1 MDLTDSIRSA
11 MVSLLPVRILIVT
24 GTFHPE
30 AGGPS
35 RYLLNLATDLSRGG
49 HTVSV
54 VTFGEP
60 FEHPYPFAVKRISR
74 KWPVPVRLALMAAA
88 VIPRAA
94 TADILFVN
102 DYGLPP
108 SIVNLSMRKPVVMKI
123 VGDFAWEWSVRHGH
137 VTENIDDFQAHRHA
151 PTVELLKGLQRFY
164 AGRADRII
172 TPSSY
177 LKGIVS
183 GWGIDAGK
191 VRVVTNAVDPA
202 KYLFPESREAA
213 QKQLGL
219 EGRFVV
225 TVARLTPWKGVD
237 ALIRCVPRL
246 PEGWK
251 LLVVGDGPERGRLE
265 EQSRAAGLTQRV
277 IFTGEVTQ
285 DRVPACLRASDVFAL
300 FTGYEGLS
308 HVLLEAQLAGLP
320 TVATRKGGNPEVIRH
335 GDNGLLVEYGDE
347 EALAAALAKLAGD
360 EELRGRLAENA
371 RRASADFDWA
381 RLMEKTTAVLREAAF
396 GEAQHP

>member
-1 MDLTDSIRSA
+1 M
-11 MVSLLPVRILIVT
+11 RILIVT

-35 RYLLNLATDLSRGG
+35 RYLLNLATDLSRAG
-49 HTVSV
+49 HAVSV

-60 FEHPYPFAVKRISR
+60 FEHAYPFGVKRISR
-74 KWPVPVRLALMAAA
+74 RWPVPVRLALMAAA

-108 SIVNLSMRKPVVMKI
+108 SVVNLSLRKPVVMKI
-123 VGDFAWEWSVRHGH
+123 VGDFAWEWSVRHGE
-137 VTENIDDFQAHRHA
+137 VTENIDDFQGRRHA
-151 PTVELLKGLQRFY
+151 PKVELVKALQRFY
-164 AGRADRII
+164 AGRAERII
-172 TPSSY
+172 TPSAY
-177 LKGIVS
+177 LRGIVS
-183 GWGIDAGK
+183 GWGIDAGR

-202 KYLFPESREAA
+202 KYPFPESREAA
-213 QKQLGL
+213 QKLLGL

-246 PEGWK
+246 PAGWK
-251 LLVVGDGPERGRLE
+251 LLVVGDGPERARLE
-265 EQSRAAGLTQRV
+265 AQAAAAGLTQRV
-277 IFTGEVTQ
+277 IFTGEVAQ
-285 DRVPACLRASDVFAL
+285 DRVPAYLRASDVFAL

-320 TVATRKGGNPEVIRH
+320 SVATRKGGNPEVIRH
-335 GDNGLLVEYGDE
+335 GENGLLVEYGDE
-347 EALAAALAKLAGD
+347 PGLGDALVRLAGD
-360 EELRGRLAENA
+360 EALRAKLAENA
-371 RRASADFDWA
+371 RRASVEFDWS

-396 GEAQHP
+396 GKDGGR

>member
-1 MDLTDSIRSA
+1 MAPL
-11 MVSLLPVRILIVT
+11 RILIVT

-30 AGGPS
+30 AGGPP
-35 RYLLNLATDLSRGG
+35 RYLLNLATDLTRAG
-49 HTVSV
+49 HAVSV

-60 FEHPYPFAVKRISR
+60 FEHEYPFPVKRISR
-74 KWPVPVRLALMAAA
+74 RWPVPVRLALMAFA
-88 VIPRAA
+88 VVPRAV
-94 TADILFVN
+94 TADLLYVN

-108 SIVNLSMRKPVVMKI
+108 AIVNLSLRKPLVMKI
-123 VGDFAWEWSVRHGH
+123 VGDFAWEWSVRHGR
-137 VTENIDDFQAHRHA
+137 VTENIDDFQLHSHSAEV
-151 PTVELLKGLQRFY
+151 TLLKGMQRFY
-164 AGRADRII
+164 TWRADRII

-191 VRVVTNAVDPA
+191 VRVVTNAIDPA
-202 KYLFPESREAA
+202 KFSFPESREAA

-251 LLVVGDGPERGRLE
+251 LLVVGDGPERARLE

-277 IFTGEVTQ
+277 IFTGEVAQNT
-285 DRVPACLRASDVFAL
+285 VPAYMRASDIFAL
-300 FTGYEGLS
+300 YTGYEGLS

-320 TVATRKGGNPEVIRH
+320 SVATRKGGNPEVIRD
-335 GDNGLLVEYGDE
+335 GENGLLVEYGNE
-347 EALAAALAKLAGD
+347 ESLAAALARLSGD
-360 EELRGRLAENA
+360 EALRTRLADNA
-371 RRASADFDWA
+371 RRAAVEFDWS
-381 RLMEKTTAVLREAAF
+381 RLFEKTTAVFREAAF
-396 GEAQHP
+396 GENPPA

>member
-1 MDLTDSIRSA
+1 L
-11 MVSLLPVRILIVT
+11 RILIVT

-35 RYLLNLATDLSRGG
+35 RYLLNLATDLTRTG
-49 HTVSV
+49 HRVSV

-60 FEHPYPFAVKRISR
+60 FEYAYPFAVKRISR

-94 TADILFVN
+94 TADLLFVN

-108 SIVNLSMRKPVVMKI
+108 AIVNLSLRKPMVMKI
-123 VGDFAWEWSVRHGH
+123 VGDFAWEWSVRHGQ
-137 VTENIDDFQAHRHA
+137 VTENIDDFQVHGHGA
-151 PTVELLKGLQRFY
+151 TVSLLKGLQRFY
-164 AGRADRII
+164 AGQADRII
-172 TPSSY
+172 TPSGY
-177 LKGIVS
+177 LRGIVG
-183 GWGIDAGK
+183 GWGIDASRVK
-191 VRVVTNAVDPA
+191 VVTNAVDPA
-202 KYLFPESREAA
+202 KYVFPESREAA
-213 QKQLGL
+213 QKALGL

-237 ALIRCVPRL
+237 ALIRCVPKL
-246 PEGWK
+246 PTGWK
-251 LLVVGDGPERGRLE
+251 LLVVGDGPERARLE

-285 DRVPACLRASDVFAL
+285 DKVPGFLRASDIFAL

-335 GDNGLLVEYGDE
+335 GENGILVEYGDE
-347 EALAAALAKLAGD
+347 PGLAAALAQLAGD
-360 EELRGRLAENA
+360 EALRGKLAENA
-371 RRASADFDWA
+371 RRASVEFDWS
-381 RLMEKTTAVLREAAF
+381 RLMEKTTAVFREAAF
-396 GEAQHP
+396 GVEAPR

>member
-1 MDLTDSIRSA
+1 M
-11 MVSLLPVRILIVT
+11 RILIVT

-35 RYLLNLATDLSRGG
+35 RYLLNLATDLARAG
-49 HTVSV
+49 HGVSV

-60 FEHPYPFAVKRISR
+60 FEHAYPFAVKRISR
-74 KWPVPVRLALMAAA
+74 KWPVPVRLALMAASI
-88 VIPRAA
+88 IPRAA
-94 TADILFVN
+94 TADLLFVN

-108 SIVNLSMRKPVVMKI
+108 AIVNLSLRKPMVMKI

-137 VTENIDDFQAHRHA
+137 VTENIDDFQVHGHDA
-151 PTVELLKGLQRFY
+151 TVSLVKGLQRFY
-164 AGRADRII
+164 AGQADRII
-172 TPSSY
+172 TPSGY
-177 LKGIVS
+177 LRGIVG
-183 GWGIDAGK
+183 GWGIDSAR

-202 KYLFPESREAA
+202 KYVFPESREAA
-213 QKQLGL
+213 QKALGL

-246 PEGWK
+246 PSGWK
-251 LLVVGDGPERGRLE
+251 LLVVGDGPERARLE
-265 EQSRAAGLTQRV
+265 AQTQAAGLTQRV
-277 IFTGEVTQ
+277 IFTGEVAQ
-285 DRVPACLRASDVFAL
+285 DQVPGYLRASDIFAL

-335 GDNGLLVEYGDE
+335 GENGILVEYGDE
-347 EALAAALAKLAGD
+347 DGLCQALVRLAGD
-360 EELRGRLAENA
+360 EAVRAKLAENA
-371 RRASADFDWA
+371 RRASAEFDWS
-381 RLMEKTTAVLREAAF
+381 RLMERTTAVFREAAF
-396 GEAQHP
+396 GVEGNR

>member
-1 MDLTDSIRSA
+1 L
-11 MVSLLPVRILIVT
+11 RILIVT

-35 RYLLNLATDLSRGG
+35 RYLLNLATDLSRAG
-49 HTVSV
+49 HRVSV
-54 VTFGEP
+54 VTFGEA
-60 FEHPYPFAVKRISR
+60 FEHAYPFAVKRISR
-74 KWPVPVRLALMAAA
+74 KWPVPIRLAMMAAA

-108 SIVNLSMRKPVVMKI
+108 AIVNLSLRKPVVMKI

-137 VTENIDDFQAHRHA
+137 VTENIDDFQTHSHSPR
-151 PTVELLKGLQRFY
+151 VELVKALQRFY
-164 AGRADRII
+164 AGRADRIF
-172 TPSSY
+172 TPSGY
-177 LKGIVS
+177 LKGIVG
-183 GWGIDAGK
+183 GWGIDPGK

-202 KYLFPESREAA
+202 KYPFPESREAA
-213 QKQLGL
+213 QAQLGL

-246 PEGWK
+246 PAGWK
-251 LLVVGDGPERGRLE
+251 LLVVGDGPERARLE
-265 EQSRAAGLTQRV
+265 EQSRAGGLTQRV

-285 DRVPACLRASDVFAL
+285 DKVPAYLRASDIFAL

-335 GDNGLLVEYGDE
+335 GENGLLVEYGDE
-347 EALAAALAKLAGD
+347 EALASALAKLAGD
-360 EELRGRLAENA
+360 EGLRATLAENA
-371 RRASADFDWA
+371 RRASVDFDWA

-396 GEAQHP
+396 GEEKHP

>member
-1 MDLTDSIRSA
+1 M
-11 MVSLLPVRILIVT
+11 RILIVT

-35 RYLLNLATDLSRGG
+35 RYLLNLATDLSRAG
-49 HTVSV
+49 HRVSV

-60 FEHPYPFAVKRISR
+60 FEHAYPFAVKRISR
-74 KWPVPVRLALMAAA
+74 RWPVPVRLALMAAA
-88 VIPRAA
+88 VVPRAA

-108 SIVNLSMRKPVVMKI
+108 SVVNLSMRKPVVMKI

-137 VTENIDDFQAHRHA
+137 VTENIDDFQRHRHS
-151 PTVELLKGLQRFY
+151 PVVEAVKAVQRFY
-164 AGRADRII
+164 AGRAERII
-172 TPSSY
+172 TPSAY

-183 GWGIDAGK
+183 GWGIDEGR

-202 KYLFPESREAA
+202 KYPFPGSREAA

-237 ALIRCVPRL
+237 ALIRCVPGL
-246 PEGWK
+246 PEGWR
-251 LLVVGDGPERGRLE
+251 LLVVGDGPERARLE
-265 EQSRAAGLTQRV
+265 EQARAAALTQRV
-277 IFTGEVTQ
+277 IFTGEVAQ
-285 DRVPACLRASDVFAL
+285 DRVPAYLRASDVFAL

-320 TVATRKGGNPEVIRH
+320 TVATRKGGNPEVIRD
-335 GDNGLLVEYGDE
+335 GENGLLVEYGDE
-347 EALAAALAKLAGD
+347 KGLSVALGRLASDEALRA
-360 EELRGRLAENA
+360 RLAENA
-371 RRASADFDWA
+371 RRAAAEFDWS
-381 RLMEKTTAVLREAAF
+381 RLIERTTAVLREAAL
-396 GEAQHP
+396 